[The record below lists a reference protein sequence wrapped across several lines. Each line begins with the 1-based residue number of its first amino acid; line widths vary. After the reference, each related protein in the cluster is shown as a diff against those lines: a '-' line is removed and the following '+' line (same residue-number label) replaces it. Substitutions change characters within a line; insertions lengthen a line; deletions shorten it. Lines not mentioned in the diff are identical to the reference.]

1 MSGRRKQMM
10 ASKKHIDTL
19 NKHMVGQKIT
29 DVRWL
34 TKEQTEDIADYWYNQ
49 PLQITLENGV
59 TLVPMSDDEGN
70 EAGAMATNI
79 PNMETIWV
87 ERD

>member
-1 MSGRRKQMM
+1 M
-10 ASKKHIDTL
+10 ASKKHIDIL

-29 DVRWL
+29 EVRWL
-34 TKEQTEDIADYWYNQ
+34 TKKEKDEYWEHWYDQ
-49 PLQITLENGV
+49 PIQITLENGV
-59 TLVPMSDDEGN
+59 KLIPMRDDEGN

-79 PNMETIWV
+79 PKMETIWV

>member
-1 MSGRRKQMM
+1 MTP
-10 ASKKHIDTL
+10 SKKNIDIL
-19 NKHMVGQKIT
+19 NKYMVGQKIT

-34 TKEQTEDIADYWYNQ
+34 TREQTDDYWENWYDR
-49 PLQITLENGV
+49 PIQITLENGI
-59 TLVPMSDDEGN
+59 TLIPMADDEGN

>member
-1 MSGRRKQMM
+1 MSGKRRQMM
-10 ASKKHIDTL
+10 PSKEHIETL

-49 PLQITLENGV
+49 PIQITLENGV

-79 PNMETIWV
+79 PSMETIWV

>member
-1 MSGRRKQMM
+1 MM

-34 TKEQTEDIADYWYNQ
+34 TKEQTEDIADYCYNQ
-49 PLQITLENGV
+49 PIQITLENGV

-79 PNMETIWV
+79 PSMETIWV

>member
-1 MSGRRKQMM
+1 MM

-49 PLQITLENGV
+49 PIQITLENGV

-79 PNMETIWV
+79 PSMETIWV
-87 ERD
+87 ERN

>member
-1 MSGRRKQMM
+1 M
-10 ASKKHIDTL
+10 ASKKDIDIL
-19 NKHMVGQKIT
+19 NEAMVGQKIT

-34 TKEQTEDIADYWYNQ
+34 TKEETEDIFDYWYNQ
-49 PLQITLENGV
+49 PIEITLENGV
-59 TLVPMSDDEGN
+59 KLIPMSDDEGN

-87 ERD
+87 ERE

>member
-49 PLQITLENGV
+49 PIQITLENGV
-59 TLVPMSDDEGN
+59 TLVPMSDDAGN

>member
-1 MSGRRKQMM
+1 MM

-34 TKEQTEDIADYWYNQ
+34 TKERTEDIADYWYNQ
-49 PLQITLENGV
+49 PIQITLENGV

-79 PNMETIWV
+79 PSMETIWV

>member
-49 PLQITLENGV
+49 PIQITLENGV

>member
-1 MSGRRKQMM
+1 MSGKRKQMM

-49 PLQITLENGV
+49 PIQITLENGV

-79 PNMETIWV
+79 PSMETIWV

>member
-1 MSGRRKQMM
+1 M
-10 ASKKHIDTL
+10 ASKEHIDIL

-34 TKEQTEDIADYWYNQ
+34 TKGETDDIADYWYNQ
-49 PLQITLENGV
+49 PIQITLENGV

-79 PNMETIWV
+79 PKMETIWV

>member
-1 MSGRRKQMM
+1 M
-10 ASKKHIDTL
+10 ASKKHIDIL

-34 TKEQTEDIADYWYNQ
+34 TKEETDDIADYWYNQ
-49 PLQITLENGV
+49 PIQITLENGIS
-59 TLVPMSDDEGN
+59 LVPMADDEGN

-87 ERD
+87 ERE

>member
-1 MSGRRKQMM
+1 MTP
-10 ASKKHIDTL
+10 SKKHIDIL

-34 TKEQTEDIADYWYNQ
+34 TKEETEDIFDYWYNQ
-49 PLQITLENGV
+49 PIEITLENGV
-59 TLVPMSDDEGN
+59 KLIPMSDDEGN

-79 PNMETIWV
+79 PKMETIWV

>member
-1 MSGRRKQMM
+1 MNGKRKQMM
-10 ASKKHIDTL
+10 ASKEHIKTL

-49 PLQITLENGV
+49 PIQITLENGV

-79 PNMETIWV
+79 PSMETIWV

>member
-1 MSGRRKQMM
+1 M
-10 ASKKHIDTL
+10 ASKEHIDIL

-34 TKEQTEDIADYWYNQ
+34 TKKETEAVADWWDNQ
-49 PLQITLENGV
+49 PIQITLENGI
-59 TLVPMSDDEGN
+59 TLVPMADDEGN
-70 EAGAMATNI
+70 ESGAMATNI

>member
-1 MSGRRKQMM
+1 MM
-10 ASKKHIDTL
+10 ASKKHIDIL

-49 PLQITLENGV
+49 PIQITLENGV
-59 TLVPMSDDEGN
+59 TLVLMSDDEGN

-79 PNMETIWV
+79 PSMETIWV

>member
-1 MSGRRKQMM
+1 M
-10 ASKKHIDTL
+10 ASKEHIETL

-49 PLQITLENGV
+49 PIQITLENGV

-79 PNMETIWV
+79 PSMEPIWV

>member
-1 MSGRRKQMM
+1 MM
-10 ASKKHIDTL
+10 PSKEHIETL

-49 PLQITLENGV
+49 PIQITLENGV

-79 PNMETIWV
+79 PSMETIWV

>member
-1 MSGRRKQMM
+1 MSGKRRQIMP
-10 ASKKHIDTL
+10 SKEHIETL

-49 PLQITLENGV
+49 PIQITLENGV

-79 PNMETIWV
+79 PSMETIWV

>member
-1 MSGRRKQMM
+1 MM

-49 PLQITLENGV
+49 PIQITLENGV

-79 PNMETIWV
+79 PSMETIWV
-87 ERD
+87 ERE